1 MQRKEDNMIEIDIP
15 AIDPIQ
21 HEPKVFVGMSA
32 RQCLCIVPGVALGVG
47 AYLLLSPLNSDL
59 GFFGAIA
66 FVLPA
71 ILMGWCKP
79 YNMKF
84 EQYVQLL
91 YFNTFVANPKRIYKT
106 DSEDERKLVTTK
118 ELEAQAKKKQAAEA
132 KTKGAK
138 APNKVKSKLSKE
150 DK

>member
-1 MQRKEDNMIEIDIP
+1 MIEIDIP

-21 HEPKVFVGMSA
+21 HEPKIFVGMSA

-47 AYLLLSPLNSDL
+47 AYFLFSKISTDL
-59 GFFGAIA
+59 AFIGAIA
-66 FVLPA
+66 FILPA

-106 DSEDERKLVTTK
+106 DTEEERKLTTTK
-118 ELEAQAKKKQAAEA
+118 ELEAQAKKAQAAE
-132 KTKGAK
+132 TKGKAK
-138 APNKVKSKLSKE
+138 APKEKKANSKLSKE
-150 DK
+150 AK

>member
-1 MQRKEDNMIEIDIP
+1 MIEIDIP

-21 HEPKVFVGMSA
+21 HEPKIFVGMSA

-47 AYLLLSPLNSDL
+47 AYFLFSAISSDL
-59 GFFGAIA
+59 AFIGAIL
-66 FVLPA
+66 FILPA

-84 EQYVQLL
+84 EQYVQLV

-106 DSEDERKLVTTK
+106 DTEDERKLVTTK
-118 ELEAQAKKKQAAEA
+118 ELEAQSKKKQAEEA
-132 KTKGAK
+132 KKKPTKEPKK
-138 APNKVKSKLSKE
+138 ANSKLSKE
-150 DK
+150 AK